1 MSRILS
7 FLATFLLLFVVFII
21 ASASISPMDIVLGLI
36 TSVIV
41 AAFSSTLLIKEA
53 PTKVFNVIRWAWAI
67 AYFFYYFLIIEPKCH
82 WDVVKRI
89 LHPKMPIKPGIV
101 RVPYDVKSDYTIT
114 AVACS
119 ITNTPGTVVVDVDE
133 EGKKYYV
140 HWIDVKATDPKV
152 CHEMI
157 SKTFEKYLR
166 RVFD

>member
-1 MSRILS
+1 M
-7 FLATFLLLFVVFII
+7 FII

-101 RVPYDVKSDYTIT
+101 RVPYDV
-114 AVACS
+114 
-119 ITNTPGTVVVDVDE
+119 
-133 EGKKYYV
+133 
-140 HWIDVKATDPKV
+140 
-152 CHEMI
+152 
-157 SKTFEKYLR
+157 
-166 RVFD
+166 